1 MYGAIIGDVVGSVY
15 EGRPIKTK
23 QFPFLSEHSRFTDDT
38 VMTCAVASAFLLWE
52 RDSGQ
57 AGLKRVLIEEMQRL
71 GRRYPHAGYGGNF
84 KKWLGAKEP
93 KPYGSFGNG
102 SAMRVSPVAWVA
114 RSLEETLELAEVSA
128 SVSHDHPEG
137 IKGAQATA
145 GAIYLART
153 GASKTEIK
161 RFVEDHYYDLSFTLE
176 DIRPHYGFDVTCQCS
191 VPESIAAFLEA
202 KDFEET
208 IRNAVSLGGDSDT
221 QAAIAGS
228 IAQGFYGVP
237 NNLKNQVQGYLDEEL
252 LMILSVFREQY
263 VNTR

>member
-15 EGRPIKTK
+15 EARPIKTK
-23 QFPFLSEHSRFTDDT
+23 QFPLFSEHCRFTDDT

-52 RDSGQ
+52 RDTGK

-84 KKWLGAKEP
+84 KRWLEAKEP

-102 SAMRVSPVAWVA
+102 SAMRVSPAAWVA
-114 RSLEETLELAEVSA
+114 RSLEEALELGEISA
-128 SVSHDHPEG
+128 SVTHDHPEG

-153 GASKTEIK
+153 GASKEKI
-161 RFVEDHYYDLSFTLE
+161 RNIVNEYFYDLSFSLE
-176 DIRPHYGFDVTCQCS
+176 GIRPTYSFDVTCQGS
-191 VPESIAAFLEA
+191 VPEAIVAFLESES
-202 KDFEET
+202 FEDT

-228 IAQGFYGVP
+228 IAQGFFGVP
-237 NNLKNQVQGYLDEEL
+237 DKLKNQVQGYLDEEL

-263 VNTR
+263 VNAR